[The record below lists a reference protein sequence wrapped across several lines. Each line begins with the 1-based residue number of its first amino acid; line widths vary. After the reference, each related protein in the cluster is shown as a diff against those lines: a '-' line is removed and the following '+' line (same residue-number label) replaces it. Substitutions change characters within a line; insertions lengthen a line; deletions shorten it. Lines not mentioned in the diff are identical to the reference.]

1 MPHGATHR
9 PRRRGFASRAG
20 KCVVKWIGYA
30 DDDEVDIATLRP

>member
-1 MPHGATHR
+1 MPHVATNR
-9 PRRRGFASRAG
+9 PRFSFASRAG